1 MNELMIDQMYKR
13 MTEDAEKTNTINEV
27 VSTLEAN
34 EQKLIELYEYGYSNS
49 ALEDAI
55 WQDIEIASDG
65 RLSDDS
71 AKIQVLSRIVARY
84 NTRISHYDDDDDTL
98 SRGQLETISDLYADL
113 KFMKT

>member
-1 MNELMIDQMYKR
+1 MCED
-13 MTEDAEKTNTINEV
+13 TENTKAIEEV
-27 VSTLEAN
+27 VTTLEAN

-84 NTRISHYDDDDDTL
+84 NTRISCYDDNDDTL
-98 SRGQLETISDLYADL
+98 TRGQLETISDLYADL